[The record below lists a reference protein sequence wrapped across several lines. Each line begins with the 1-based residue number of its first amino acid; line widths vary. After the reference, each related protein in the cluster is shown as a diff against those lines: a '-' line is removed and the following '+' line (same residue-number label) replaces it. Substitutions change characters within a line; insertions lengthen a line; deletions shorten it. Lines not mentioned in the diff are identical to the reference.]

1 MICYPTADRS
11 QQDMPRGYAE
21 SWRKSALRHERLHPA
36 AGALVIVVVAESGSD
51 EAIQSLATL
60 DRFAR
65 DDSD

>member
-1 MICYPTADRS
+1 
-11 QQDMPRGYAE
+11 
-21 SWRKSALRHERLHPA
+21 
-36 AGALVIVVVAESGSD
+36 VIVVVAESGSD